1 MGVPFKRFRHGH
13 RPVENYCRFRHLFH
27 SCASLSG
34 AAFYFSIFC
43 TIHDSL
49 GLRTEQLPLNKEYE
63 MLIGWSELYELAA
76 IETKK
81 MIVNA
86 LIRRIDVYRGYR
98 VHIDFNIDFDQ
109 FRYGLDLR
117 GKTISFEDI
126 SA

>member
-1 MGVPFKRFRHGH
+1 M
-13 RPVENYCRFRHLFH
+13 
-27 SCASLSG
+27 
-34 AAFYFSIFC
+34 
-43 TIHDSL
+43 DSL
-49 GLRTEQLPLNKEYE
+49 RKEYE
-63 MLIGWSELYELAA
+63 MLIGWSKLYELAA

-117 GKTISFEDI
+117 GKAISFEDI

>member
-1 MGVPFKRFRHGH
+1 MSRLVPD
-13 RPVENYCRFRHLFH
+13 HLSVSQPDPIH
-27 SCASLSG
+27 ISLPASVFEAGISFTVRLLPYLM
-34 AAFYFSIFC
+34 F
-43 TIHDSL
+43 TQDL
-49 GLRTEQLPLNKEYE
+49 GRYL
-63 MLIGWSELYELAA
+63 
-76 IETKK
+76 
-81 MIVNA
+81 IVNA